1 MTDSAPAPV
10 PAERPAAKKDVF
22 SRILVAGAVLA
33 LAIAVVGGV
42 VGFAV
47 DGGRGLLSAVIG
59 SAMALVFLGLTAGSI
74 LFANRFQSSPIYP
87 TLFFSVVLGA
97 WLLKFVV
104 FLAITLALKEQPWIN
119 LVVLFVTVIVGVVGA
134 LVVDMIVITK
144 ARVGYVSDAHLPGR

>member
-1 MTDSAPAPV
+1 MTDTSSAPAG
-10 PAERPAAKKDVF
+10 AARPAKKDVF
-22 SRILVAGAVLA
+22 TRILIGGAVLA
-33 LAIAVVGGV
+33 LAIAVVGGI

-47 DGGRGLLSAVIG
+47 
-59 SAMALVFLGLTAGSI
+59 AMALVFLGLTAGSI

-104 FLAITLALKEQPWIN
+104 FLAVAMVLKEQPWIN

-134 LVVDMIVITK
+134 LVMDMVVITK
-144 ARVGYVSDAHLPGR
+144 ARIGYVSDAELPGR

>member
-1 MTDSAPAPV
+1 MTDTSSAPAG
-10 PAERPAAKKDVF
+10 AARPAKKDVF
-22 SRILVAGAVLA
+22 TRILIGGAVLA
-33 LAIAVVGGV
+33 LAIAVVGGI

-104 FLAITLALKEQPWIN
+104 FLAVAMVLKEQPWIN

-134 LVVDMIVITK
+134 LVMDMVVITK
-144 ARVGYVSDAHLPGR
+144 ARIGYVSEAELPGR